1 MKIYTKTGD
10 KGQTSLLS
18 GERVSKFN
26 ERIEAYG
33 TIDELNS
40 FVGLLR
46 CGELNKEDALFLM
59 RIQNKL
65 FNIGSNLAMGEKE
78 SSFKP
83 PILKE
88 KDIVLLEK
96 EMDKID
102 AIVPKLSD
110 FVLPGG
116 NQSVAYS
123 HVCRSICR
131 RAERLIVKLA
141 DKAEIDTDIIK
152 FINRLSDYFF
162 LLSRKITFDYHIDEI
177 IWNPES

>member
-18 GERVSKFN
+18 GERVAKYH

-46 CGELNKEDALFLM
+46 SGELNKDDKLFLIK
-59 RIQNKL
+59 IQKKL
-65 FNIGSNLAMGEKE
+65 FNIGSNLAMGKKK

-88 KDIVLLEK
+88 NDIALLEK

-102 AIVPKLSD
+102 SLLPKLTN
-110 FVLPGG
+110 FILPGG
-116 NQSVAYS
+116 SQSVAYS
-123 HVCRSICR
+123 HLCRSICR

-141 DKAEIDTDIIK
+141 DETEIDVNIVK

-162 LLSRKITFDYHIDEI
+162 LLSRKIAFDYHVEET
-177 IWNPES
+177 IWNPDL

>member
-18 GERVSKFN
+18 GERVSKYN
-26 ERIEAYG
+26 NRIEAYG

-40 FVGLLR
+40 FIGLLR
-46 CGELNKEDALFLM
+46 SGKLNNEDDLFLLK
-59 RIQNKL
+59 IQNKL

-83 PILKE
+83 TSVKE
-88 KDIVLLEK
+88 EDIILLEK

-102 AIVPKLSD
+102 AAVTKLSN
-110 FVLPGG
+110 FILPGG
-116 NQSVAYS
+116 NQSVAHS

-141 DKAEIDTDIIK
+141 DETEIDMNIIK
-152 FINRLSDYFF
+152 FVNRLSDYFF
-162 LLSRKITFDYHIDEI
+162 LLSRKISFDFKIDEV
-177 IWNPES
+177 IWDPEV

>member
-18 GERVSKFN
+18 GERVPKYN

-46 CGELNKEDALFLM
+46 SGELNKEDALFLVK
-59 RIQNKL
+59 IQNKL
-65 FNIGSNLAMGEKE
+65 FNIGSNLAMGEKQ

-83 PILKE
+83 LSLKE
-88 KDIVLLEK
+88 EDIVLLEK

-102 AIVPKLSD
+102 AIVPKLSN

-141 DKAEIDTDIIK
+141 DKAEIDTGIIK
-152 FINRLSDYFF
+152 FVNRLSDYFF
-162 LLSRKITFDYHIDEI
+162 LLSRKITFDYHIEEI

>member
-1 MKIYTKTGD
+1 
-10 KGQTSLLS
+10 
-18 GERVSKFN
+18 
-26 ERIEAYG
+26 
-33 TIDELNS
+33 
-40 FVGLLR
+40 
-46 CGELNKEDALFLM
+46 
-59 RIQNKL
+59 
-65 FNIGSNLAMGEKE
+65 MGEKE

-83 PILKE
+83 PSLKE
-88 KDIVLLEK
+88 EDIVLLEK

-102 AIVPKLSD
+102 AIVPKLSN

-141 DKAEIDTDIIK
+141 DKKEIDSDIIK
-152 FINRLSDYFF
+152 FVNRLSDYFF
-162 LLSRKITFDYHIDEI
+162 LLSRKITFDYHIKEI